1 MIGTDLHN
9 AKDENGIFYVRELY
23 QRALDKGGFVT
34 FHFTKPQPNGE
45 NTIAEKTAYSYLI
58 PNADDLWI
66 STGVYKDTLEPYID
80 RSLEELLSF
89 FSKSFFKTVLFSI
102 IFILIIIPFIFIFYR
117 NLIVGVQGIDANI
130 TSFFNFINHK
140 TKNVSTIEI
149 KTNDEFGQISKTI
162 NENILATKQGLEQ
175 DAKAVKE
182 SVETVGVVE
191 SGNLTARITANPR
204 NPQLIELKNVL
215 NRLLDVLQTKVGS
228 DMNAIH
234 KIFEE
239 YKSLDFRNKLD
250 NANGSVEVT
259 TNALGDEIVKML
271 KQSSDFANH
280 LASESSKLQSAVQN
294 LTSSSNSQAASLE
307 ETAAALEEITS
318 SMQNV
323 SVKTSDVITQ
333 SEEIKNVTGIIG
345 DIADQIN
352 LLALNAAIEAARAGE
367 HGRGFAVVADEVRKL
382 AERTQK
388 SLSEIEANTNLL
400 VQSIND
406 MAESIKEQTAGITQI
421 NESVAQI
428 DQTTKDNVEIAN

>member
-140 TKNVSTIEI
+140 TKNVSTIDV

-162 NENILATKQGLEQ
+162 NENILATKRGLEQ
-175 DAKAVKE
+175 DNQAVKE
-182 SVETVGVVE
+182 SVQTVSVVE
-191 SGNLTARITANPR
+191 GGNLT
-204 NPQLIELKNVL
+204 
-215 NRLLDVLQTKVGS
+215 
-228 DMNAIH
+228 
-234 KIFEE
+234 
-239 YKSLDFRNKLD
+239 
-250 NANGSVEVT
+250 
-259 TNALGDEIVKML
+259 
-271 KQSSDFANH
+271 
-280 LASESSKLQSAVQN
+280 
-294 LTSSSNSQAASLE
+294 
-307 ETAAALEEITS
+307 
-318 SMQNV
+318 
-323 SVKTSDVITQ
+323 
-333 SEEIKNVTGIIG
+333 
-345 DIADQIN
+345 
-352 LLALNAAIEAARAGE
+352 
-367 HGRGFAVVADEVRKL
+367 
-382 AERTQK
+382 
-388 SLSEIEANTNLL
+388 
-400 VQSIND
+400 
-406 MAESIKEQTAGITQI
+406 
-421 NESVAQI
+421 
-428 DQTTKDNVEIAN
+428 